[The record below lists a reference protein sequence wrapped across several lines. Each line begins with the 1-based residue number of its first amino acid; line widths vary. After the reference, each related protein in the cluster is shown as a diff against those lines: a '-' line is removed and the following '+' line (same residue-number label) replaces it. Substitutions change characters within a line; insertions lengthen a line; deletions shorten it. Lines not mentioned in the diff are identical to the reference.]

1 MAKTEL
7 LSIFNESF
15 SKGVVPGIWKE
26 ATILPLKKAGKP
38 PGAISSYRP
47 VSLISC
53 IVKTMEWMV
62 HNRLYNLAETRRWLC
77 SEQAGF
83 RKLRSCEDQI
93 LRITQTI
100 SDGFQAAKP
109 QRSLMALLDF
119 SIVFGG
125 KNSCLQ
131 HHPRASRFPS
141 PAGCATFYQ
150 TAQPGSR

>member
-1 MAKTEL
+1 MRSKDAAGPDDIPPTFLKALGPMAKTGL

-38 PGAISSYRP
+38 PGAISPYRP
-47 VSLISC
+47 VSLTSC
-53 IVKTMEWMV
+53 VVKTMARVV
-62 HNRLYNLAETRRWLC
+62 HNRLYNLAETRGWLC

-109 QRSLMALLDF
+109 
-119 SIVFGG
+119 
-125 KNSCLQ
+125 
-131 HHPRASRFPS
+131 
-141 PAGCATFYQ
+141 
-150 TAQPGSR
+150 